1 LFRQRSDFIKNQE
14 KKPFFN
20 GFDMFCPKKF
30 PMWKIQLHKI
40 NYDEREYQAVKEV
53 LDSGW
58 ITISQKTHDFES
70 AFADFLGHETQCL
83 AVSNATAALHMALL
97 VCGIGKGD
105 EVITPSL
112 TFIADQNVTSM
123 VGAENVLAD
132 ITSMEDWSMDPA
144 EIEAKITPKTKAVMI
159 VHYAGYACDMERI
172 VDLCKRHNLLL
183 IEDCAHTPGACYFG
197 SSAQN
202 SEQWRP
208 QMRALGTFGDISA
221 FSFFGNKNIA
231 VGEGGMVVTRN
242 QELFN
247 RLKGLRSH
255 GMSVLSF
262 DRFKGRA
269 VSYDVEAPGLNYR
282 IHEISS
288 AIGLV
293 QLKKLEEAN
302 NKRKK
307 LVERYFERLDGV
319 SSVSIPYRYFS
330 RGKPN
335 YHIMPVLL
343 SERSDRLAVIES
355 MKQDGVQTSI
365 HYPAI
370 QGFTGY
376 KDKINKT
383 PKAEY
388 VCAHELTLPLYP
400 DMMISDVDI
409 VCDEFVKAL
418 NND

>member
-1 LFRQRSDFIKNQE
+1 
-14 KKPFFN
+14 
-20 GFDMFCPKKF
+20 
-30 PMWKIQLHKI
+30 MWKIQLHKI

-58 ITISQKTHDFES
+58 ITISQKTHDFEA

-97 VCGIGKGD
+97 VFGIGKGD
-105 EVITPSL
+105 EVITPAL
-112 TFIADQNVTSM
+112 TFIADQNVTAM

-144 EIEAKITPKTKAVMI
+144 DIEAKITPKTKAVMI

-197 SSAQN
+197 SSTQDSAKG
-202 SEQWRP
+202 RP
-208 QMRALGTFGDISA
+208 QMRALMRAQMRALGTFGDISA

-293 QLKKLEEAN
+293 QLQKLEEAN

-307 LVERYFERLDGV
+307 LVERYFERLDGIP
-319 SSVSIPYRYFS
+319 SVSIPYRHFT

-343 SERSDRLAVIES
+343 SERTDRAAVIES

-370 QGFTGY
+370 QGFSGY
-376 KDKINKT
+376 KDKVNST

-400 DMMISDVDI
+400 DMMNSGVDI
-409 VCDEFVKAL
+409 VCDSFVKAI